1 MRSFQQVVF
10 NEPPPRRKK
19 PWLKIGLVLCLII
32 GVLSSALLLA
42 QVPKKNQAAPKIIQK
57 GDLKVTSPDF
67 EANGKYPIEFT
78 GDGEGISP
86 PLKWSGA
93 PKETKCYALQL
104 WHVPGPGDVKS
115 YWVLYNIPASV
126 TSLEKNSKGVGQ
138 LGYNDK
144 NRKEYDPMKSKGPGP
159 KEYHITVYALSEEPK
174 FKSEKVT
181 RTELL
186 NAIKDITLAE
196 STLSYT
202 YERKNQ

>member
-32 GVLSSALLLA
+32 GVLSSLA
-42 QVPKKNQAAPKIIQK
+42 SRTSSEKNQAAPKIIQK

-86 PLKWSGA
+86 PLKWSA
-93 PKETKCYALQL
+93 HPRKPNATLQL

-159 KEYHITVYALSEEPK
+159 KEYHITVYA
-174 FKSEKVT
+174 V
-181 RTELL
+181 
-186 NAIKDITLAE
+186 
-196 STLSYT
+196 
-202 YERKNQ
+202 